1 MQIYAEVIVA
11 KFSPSEQAEYDE
23 LSALEG
29 EPDLS
34 NRRRNC
40 LDSLDRR
47 LMGSPGISIFTIKD
61 VPIAGFKPLIN
72 ARGLLLANRQISKEL
87 KETHWSKNTFLIRVQ
102 EDHPFCPPGRSFH
115 DYVAPFTTQKAK
127 NLYLDVTATTHQP
140 GESGFQACVDT
151 ITRQLN
157 DTVASLNRYGDR
169 LDSLTVR
176 YTSCFPGEIEDLRV
190 DADGLA
196 AHKQARAIWVMDPR
210 NDKMSPLDHD
220 EMEQLHLCSTAIA
233 DALCALSIPVSTFR
247 IFGDISGPDLSRISR
262 KFNIP
267 VPQVVENLDKYGQR
281 INERAEKHR
290 ILARNSSD
298 AAMWLK
304 MAKVQDQIFSTR
316 ALAVRK
322 VTQSGL
328 SSFDPEYHRRLAAA
342 RFG

>member
-1 MQIYAEVIVA
+1 M
-11 KFSPSEQAEYDE
+11 K
-23 LSALEG
+23 
-29 EPDLS
+29 
-34 NRRRNC
+34 
-40 LDSLDRR
+40 
-47 LMGSPGISIFTIKD
+47 
-61 VPIAGFKPLIN
+61 
-72 ARGLLLANRQISKEL
+72 
-87 KETHWSKNTFLIRVQ
+87 
-102 EDHPFCPPGRSFH
+102 
-115 DYVAPFTTQKAK
+115 
-127 NLYLDVTATTHQP
+127 
-140 GESGFQACVDT
+140 
-151 ITRQLN
+151 
-157 DTVASLNRYGDR
+157 
-169 LDSLTVR
+169 
-176 YTSCFPGEIEDLRV
+176 
-190 DADGLA
+190 
-196 AHKQARAIWVMDPR
+196 
-210 NDKMSPLDHD
+210 
-220 EMEQLHLCSTAIA
+220 QLHLCSTAIA